1 MPDPAFFTPLFRYN
15 DTANARILDAA
26 APLADDALDTKFD
39 MGPGSLRRTLLHIDA
54 GERTWLARWMLGRG
68 GAVAE
73 PEWPDESQRTP
84 VKDIAAGLRTTAGE
98 RDAFVRTLTGADLD
112 REQTYRDSKG
122 SLYRATLG
130 DMIVQSLVHSVHHR
144 AQAVNMLRRL
154 GAAAPDIDYM
164 YSVRRPAQA

>member
-1 MPDPAFFTPLFRYN
+1 MQDPAFFVPLFRYG
-15 DTANARILDAA
+15 DAANTRILDAA

-54 GERTWLARWMLGRG
+54 GERTWLARWMLGRD

-73 PEWPDESQRTP
+73 PKWPDESQRTP
-84 VKDIAAGLRTTAGE
+84 VREIAASLRKTAAE
-98 RDAFVRTLTGADLD
+98 RDAFVRTLTGADLA

-122 SLYRATLG
+122 SLFRATLG
-130 DMIVQSLVHSVHHR
+130 DMITQSIVHSIHHR

-154 GAAAPDIDYM
+154 GADAPDVDYM
-164 YSVRRPAQA
+164 YSIRRPAEG